1 MRFALKKEICIFGL
15 TLIAFLVTAFLYF
28 KAEQEVGRVEELRY
42 QSYTLADE
50 LRQSSDE
57 LTRMVRT
64 YVATDDVRYKQYY
77 QEILDIRNGKSPRP
91 RQYTSIYW
99 ALKLA
104 DSSATN
110 HNAGPAIPL
119 RTLIK
124 NSAFPDQ
131 ELGKL
136 LEAENYSNELAV
148 IERDVMRLHD
158 YAKKRS
164 DVDSHKIL
172 LRLHDADYHRAKLKI
187 MQPISELYVLMAKR
201 TDASIS
207 QAKKSAYLML
217 AASGAL
223 LLAMLS
229 IIFRAYTRVHRI
241 LGADAATI
249 HAHLLR
255 IGRGELNTP
264 IKSNLSDSVFSH
276 LSNMQNQL
284 KQHIH
289 EKTKIEDELRIAA
302 LAFESQEGIFITD
315 ADNLI
320 IRVNRA
326 FINITGYSAAD
337 VYGKNPSFFQSG
349 RHDKNY
355 YMSIWDGLKNTN
367 TWTGEIWNCRK
378 DGEVYPAQIHITAV
392 RDEHGILKNYVATF
406 VDITQR
412 KHASA
417 EIERLAF
424 YDPLTKLPNRRLL
437 MDRINQVRVTCMRND
452 TLGALLFID
461 LDHFKN
467 LNDTLGHNVG
477 DLLLQQVAGR
487 ISSSVREIDTVAR
500 IGGDEFVV
508 LLAGLNKITEKCVIE
523 VKSIIKQINTA
534 LKQPYQLDQR
544 IHTMTCSIGIALFNE
559 MHQSG
564 NDLLKQADIAMYRAK
579 LEGRNTF
586 KFFDTTMQDDVDTRV
601 RIEKELQEAIKQEQ
615 FILHYQV
622 QVGSDGHPIGAEALI
637 RWMHPNQGLLLPSSF
652 IDLAEELHLII
663 PISKWVMNQA
673 CAQLKIWE
681 QNELTR
687 SLNMS
692 VNISADYF
700 YDINFISDIQN
711 AIILHSINPGLLLFE
726 ITESVLIKDVE
737 RTIEKMHALNKM
749 GSRISLDDF
758 GTGYSSLQ
766 YLKKLP
772 LQQLKIDKTFVSDI
786 FNDTSDQMIA
796 RTIIMMAENMG
807 LEVLAE
813 GVETEEQQKFLLDN
827 GCLKYQGYLFGRP
840 MPIDDFER
848 SLGIPIQRTHKI

>member
-1 MRFALKKEICIFGL
+1 MLQKKEICIFGF
-15 TLIAFLVTAFLYF
+15 TFIAFLVTAFLYF

-42 QSYTLADE
+42 QSYALTDE

-64 YVATDDVRYKQYY
+64 YVATGDVRYKQYY
-77 QEILDIRNGKSPRP
+77 QEIIDIRNGKLPRP
-91 RQYTSIYW
+91 EQYTPMYW

-104 DSSATN
+104 NSSATN
-110 HNAGPAIPL
+110 HNTTPAIPL

-124 NSAFPDQ
+124 NSEFPDQ
-131 ELGKL
+131 ELRKL

-148 IERDVMRLHD
+148 IERDVMKLYD
-158 YAKKRS
+158 YTKKRS
-164 DVDSHKIL
+164 DVDNHKIL
-172 LRLHDADYHRAKLKI
+172 LRLYDADYHRAKLKI
-187 MQPISELYVLMAKR
+187 TQPISELYVLMAKR
-201 TDASIS
+201 TGASIS
-207 QAKKSAYLML
+207 QSKKSAYLML

-223 LLAMLS
+223 LFAMLS

-249 HAHLLR
+249 QAHLLR
-255 IGRGELNTP
+255 IGRGDLSAP
-264 IKSNLSDSVFSH
+264 IKSNLSDSVLSH

-289 EKTKIEDELRIAA
+289 EKTKIENELRIAA
-302 LAFESQEGIFITD
+302 IAFESQEGIFITD

-326 FINITGYSAAD
+326 FTNITGYSTAD
-337 VYGKNPSFFQSG
+337 VYGKDPSLFQSG
-349 RHDKNY
+349 RHDKNH

-378 DGEVYPAQIHITAV
+378 NGEIYPAQITITAM
-392 RDEHGILKNYVATF
+392 RDEHGILKNYVATL

-437 MDRINQVRVTCMRND
+437 MDRINQVTLTCLRND

-477 DLLLQQVAGR
+477 DLLLQQVAER

-544 IHTMTCSIGIALFNE
+544 MHTMTCSIGIALFNE
-559 MHQSG
+559 IHQSG
-564 NDLLKQADIAMYRAK
+564 NELLKQADIAMYRAK

-622 QVGSDGHPIGAEALI
+622 QVGSDGRPIGTEALI

-663 PISKWVMNQA
+663 PISKWVVNQA

-681 QNELTR
+681 KNELTR

-692 VNISADYF
+692 INISADYF

-711 AIILHSINPGLLLFE
+711 AIILHSINSSLLLFE
-726 ITESVLIKDVE
+726 LTESVLIKDIE

-772 LQQLKIDKTFVSDI
+772 IQQLKIDKIFVSDI
-786 FNDTSDQMIA
+786 FNHTSDQMIA

-848 SLGIPIQRTHKI
+848 SLGIPIQHTHKI